1 MINVTVSLQTKLEK
15 SPFYYAVLHW
25 VDPIKKDQYRWK
37 TTKVKYI
44 DESQKRLHRQ
54 SEQEANNKA
63 EEIRKAFEDD
73 LNKHQMTNLT
83 KDKSHLLFTEYLKD
97 WLKSIENTKAKTTI
111 GGYQSNINSII
122 IPYFEEKQ
130 ILLNEITN
138 LDLQDFYDLQY
149 QLGKDPR
156 TVKHYHYNIRQALE
170 KAKKMKLIETN
181 PADECCLEKP
191 RQFIPQIYNSSELKI
206 FLEKIKDIEIEI
218 PVMLVAYYG
227 LRREEALGLKWNR
240 IDFENDTITIAHV
253 VTTTTINHKHII
265 NKVDI
270 AKNNSSYRTLPLIPV
285 VKDFLLKV
293 KRKQDKSKKLFGNA
307 YKNYDNYVCV
317 NDEGELIKPNT
328 LTRKFSKFLKDNNL
342 RKIRL
347 HDLRHSVGS
356 LLIKEIS
363 TREVQEFLGHSNV
376 STTELYTHLDCSSK
390 QVAAN
395 VISNVLK
402 MVS

>member
-73 LNKHQMTNLT
+73 LNKNHMTNLT

-138 LDLQDFYDLQY
+138 LDLQDFYDL
-149 QLGKDPR
+149 R
-156 TVKHYHYNIRQALE
+156 
-170 KAKKMKLIETN
+170 
-181 PADECCLEKP
+181 
-191 RQFIPQIYNSSELKI
+191 
-206 FLEKIKDIEIEI
+206 
-218 PVMLVAYYG
+218 
-227 LRREEALGLKWNR
+227 
-240 IDFENDTITIAHV
+240 
-253 VTTTTINHKHII
+253 
-265 NKVDI
+265 
-270 AKNNSSYRTLPLIPV
+270 
-285 VKDFLLKV
+285 
-293 KRKQDKSKKLFGNA
+293 
-307 YKNYDNYVCV
+307 
-317 NDEGELIKPNT
+317 
-328 LTRKFSKFLKDNNL
+328 
-342 RKIRL
+342 
-347 HDLRHSVGS
+347 
-356 LLIKEIS
+356 
-363 TREVQEFLGHSNV
+363 
-376 STTELYTHLDCSSK
+376 
-390 QVAAN
+390 
-395 VISNVLK
+395 
-402 MVS
+402 